1 MFESI
6 LRVDDFMKLIGKFQ
20 CFCVFLLKETKA
32 IKNHLKVYVSFL
44 SYMLRIS
51 EIVRGP
57 SELSFREC
65 HPCYVYD
72 RTHVRYTDVTKG
84 GYLDSI
90 WTRNPLH
97 LGPRGN
103 HVMRMSRTS

>member
-1 MFESI
+1 MFLCIS
-6 LRVDDFMKLIGKFQ
+6 F
-20 CFCVFLLKETKA
+20 KEIKA

-44 SYMLRIS
+44 SQMLRVS
-51 EIVRGP
+51 EIVGGP

-72 RTHVRYTDVTKG
+72 RTHVRYANVAKC

-97 LGPRGN
+97 AY
-103 HVMRMSRTS
+103 VY